1 MKRFFIVILNRKF
14 RDLQDTNL
22 NDSCVIKAQAN
33 KTKSN
38 ETIYF
43 ILSISC
49 PHLRRIQPKTHSAFI
64 LWQPIAKLDEHQ

>member
-1 MKRFFIVILNRKF
+1 MKHFFIVILNRKF

-22 NDSCVIKAQAN
+22 NDSCVIKAQAY

-43 ILSISC
+43 ILSILC
-49 PHLRRIQPKTHSAFI
+49 HNHRGIQPKTHPSFI
-64 LWQPIAKLDEHQ
+64 LWQPVAKLDEHQ